1 MPHHIKG
8 PYVNRCIPYVFS
20 KIVNEMLILIM
31 EIERINGGAEGL
43 LEKQKNGMCGSVVLS
58 NSNKLE

>member
-1 MPHHIKG
+1 MPPHIKG
-8 PYVNRCIPYVFS
+8 PYVSRCRPYVFN

-31 EIERINGGAEGL
+31 EIQRINGGAEGL
-43 LEKQKNGMCGSVVLS
+43 LEKQKKCYAWSVALS